1 MGCAADAAQPQRH
14 LLTPVPEQGPSFKK
28 PSWFPEI
35 YLVVFLTVSWAV
47 HQRLAV

>member
-1 MGCAADAAQPQRH
+1 MGCATAAAQPQRH
-14 LLTPVPEQGPSFKK
+14 LLTPVPEQGPPVKK
-28 PSWFPEI
+28 PSQI

>member
-14 LLTPVPEQGPSFKK
+14 LLTPVPEQGPLFKK
-28 PSWFPEI
+28 LSQI